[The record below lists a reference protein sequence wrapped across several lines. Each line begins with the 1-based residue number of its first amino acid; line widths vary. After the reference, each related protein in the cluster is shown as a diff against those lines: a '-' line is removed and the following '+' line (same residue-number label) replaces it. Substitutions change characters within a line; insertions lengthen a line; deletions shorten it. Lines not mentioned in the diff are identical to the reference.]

1 MSYADVTSTIN
12 TMKTQTNA
20 TNYEKNKATGNNELG
35 QDVFLQ
41 LMITQLQNQDPL
53 DPMDNSEFLSQ
64 QAMFTQ
70 VNTLQEMNDKIGS
83 YGDALLSLN
92 GSMLNSNTLNQA
104 TGLVGKEVTAINPE
118 NKDETITGVVE
129 SVKITDGNLTF
140 TINGQEIDS
149 SYITGV
155 NNVIS
160 KDNAQESGLKESA
173 KDFLSDVLQNP
184 KLKSAAQNLIEKLA
198 GNVL

>member
-118 NKDETITGVVE
+118 NKDETITGIVE
-129 SVKITDGNLTF
+129 SVKITDGSLTF